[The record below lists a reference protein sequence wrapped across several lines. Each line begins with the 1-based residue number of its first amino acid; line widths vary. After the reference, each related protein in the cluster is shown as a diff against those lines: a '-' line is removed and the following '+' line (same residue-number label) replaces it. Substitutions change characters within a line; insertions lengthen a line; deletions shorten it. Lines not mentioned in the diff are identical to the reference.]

1 MEIEK
6 RLVKLGRVSFSIYS
20 IIGAI
25 LAMLSGLAVS
35 AFGLAKLIQLLWL
48 SF

>member
-1 MEIEK
+1 MEIEEQ
-6 RLVKLGRVSFSIYS
+6 LVKLGRVSFGIYT

-35 AFGLAKLIQLLWL
+35 IFGFAKLIQLLLKAW
-48 SF
+48 